1 MKSFKKIAFSL
12 LLIVFILPTISSAA
26 TATASAS
33 KTVASKTTLVYS
45 AWIPYWSK
53 TLGVQDA
60 IAHISQFQELS
71 PFSYE
76 VKDDG
81 TITDQIKSTQA
92 PWPDLYAMAK
102 SKEVKII
109 PTIAWFDED
118 SIHTVLSGTTTKQ
131 FHIDQLMKIANATG
145 TNTVDGLD
153 IDYESKLAET
163 APYFS
168 DFLKKL
174 ATQLHSSK
182 KILVCTIEA
191 RTPVGARFVNPP
203 KKMEY
208 ANDYKMINKYCDE
221 VRVLAYDQENIDLQ
235 LNKLSGRGQPY
246 MPVSDSSWV
255 RKVLNETIKTISP
268 SKISLAVA
276 TYGRQY
282 EITRKSSAVD
292 SSFTYNRIGSL
303 TFADAVALASST
315 NSIMSRNSA
324 GELGFIYSKGTST
337 RMVTISDAVS
347 VADKIKIAKAYKLK
361 GVAVYKVDGV
371 SDPSLWSV
379 LGK

>member
-1 MKSFKKIAFSL
+1 VGTGNETKK
-12 LLIVFILPTISSAA
+12 A
-26 TATASAS
+26 TP
-33 KTVASKTTLVYS
+33 KTSQKTPLVYS

-53 TLGVQDA
+53 TAGAQDA
-60 IAHISQFQELS
+60 TAHISQFQELS

-76 VKDDG
+76 VKEDG

-92 PWPDLYAMAK
+92 PWPDLYATAK
-102 SKEVKII
+102 SKGVKII
-109 PTIAWFDED
+109 PTIMWSDAD
-118 SIHTVLSGTTTKQ
+118 SIHTILSGTTTKQ

-145 TNTVDGLD
+145 TNAVDGID
-153 IDYESKLAET
+153 IDYESKWAMT

-168 DFLKKL
+168 DLLKKL
-174 ATQLHSSK
+174 ATELHSSK

-191 RTPVGARFVNPP
+191 RTPLSARFVKPP
-203 KKMEY
+203 KTMEY

-221 VRVLAYDQENIDLQ
+221 VRVLAYDQENVDLQ
-235 LNKLSGRGQPY
+235 LNKLSGKGQPY
-246 MPVSDSSWV
+246 MPISDSSWV

-303 TFADAVALASST
+303 TFAEAMALASST
-315 NSIMSRNSA
+315 NSTLSRNSA
-324 GELGFIYSKGTST
+324 GEIGFTYSKGTST

-347 VADKIKIAKAYKLK
+347 VADKIKIAKTYKLK

-371 SDPSLWSV
+371 SDPNLWSV

>member
-1 MKSFKKIAFSL
+1 MN
-12 LLIVFILPTISSAA
+12 
-26 TATASAS
+26 
-33 KTVASKTTLVYS
+33 
-45 AWIPYWSK
+45 
-53 TLGVQDA
+53 
-60 IAHISQFQELS
+60 
-71 PFSYE
+71 
-76 VKDDG
+76 
-81 TITDQIKSTQA
+81 
-92 PWPDLYAMAK
+92 
-102 SKEVKII
+102 
-109 PTIAWFDED
+109 
-118 SIHTVLSGTTTKQ
+118 
-131 FHIDQLMKIANATG
+131 IANTTG
-145 TNTVDGLD
+145 INAVDGLD
-153 IDYESKLAET
+153 IDYESKSAET
-163 APYFS
+163 VPYFS

-174 ATQLHSSK
+174 ATQLHASK

-191 RTPVGARFVNPP
+191 RTPVSARFVTPP
-203 KKMEY
+203 KTMEY

-268 SKISLAVA
+268 GKISLAVA

-282 EITRKSSAVD
+282 EIIRKSSAID

-303 TFADAVALASST
+303 TFADAMALASST
-315 NSIMSRNSA
+315 NSTLSRNSA

-347 VADKIKIAKAYKLK
+347 VADKIMIAKTYKLK
-361 GVAVYKVDGV
+361 GVSVYKIDGV